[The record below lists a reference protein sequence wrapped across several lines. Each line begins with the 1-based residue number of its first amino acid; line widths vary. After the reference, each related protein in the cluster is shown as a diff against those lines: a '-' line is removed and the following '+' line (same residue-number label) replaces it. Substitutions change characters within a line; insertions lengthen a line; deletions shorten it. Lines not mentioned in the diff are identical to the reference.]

1 MKFFFFEVTNIKI
14 MKKLNQCDDEL
25 LDWAH
30 EVRHESL
37 LESFL
42 ANGVKERLKYTR
54 DEESE
59 ERGEKQN
66 DRFVL
71 RQKWIG
77 RSYETNQRR
86 FRRRKIHFVKV
97 NENRMIN
104 NRELLEY
111 QRDSYLYNYRWV
123 NFDLLFPLLS
133 RARYVELVFLAG

>member
-1 MKFFFFEVTNIKI
+1 

-30 EVRHESL
+30 EERHESL

-59 ERGEKQN
+59 ERAEKQN

-77 RSYETNQRR
+77 RSSETNQRR
-86 FRRRKIHFVKV
+86 FRRSKIHFVKV

-111 QRDSYLYNYRWV
+111 QRDSYLLYNYRWV